1 MLSRYV
7 LAAMREAELITG
19 RAIGETVYR
28 LTLDRFPDLGEPILI
43 PRPPLVSIDSLTYYD
58 TNGDSQTLDVNADL
72 QVDTDSEPGRI
83 WPAVSTAW
91 PDTQTDRIN
100 SVVITFTAGSADDVD
115 PEIIQAIALAVAGW
129 FENRE
134 DTVEGSVAK
143 LPNGFDRLC
152 RIATFRD
159 RDLTKFLDEH

>member
-1 MLSRYV
+1 MSRYV